1 MDFKE
6 IIVALVAVG
15 FLILSIIIC
24 ILPFILASYVAI
36 NVLALSG
43 IVYWSFVILAG
54 CFINAVFT
62 ALARK

>member
-1 MDFKE
+1 MNFKE
-6 IIVALVAVG
+6 IILALVAVG
-15 FLILSIIIC
+15 FLIFTIILC

-36 NVLALSG
+36 HVLALSG
-43 IVYWSFVILAG
+43 IVYWSFVIVTG

>member
-1 MDFKE
+1 MNFKE
-6 IIVALVAVG
+6 IIMALVAVV
-15 FLILSIIIC
+15 FIIFSIIIC
-24 ILPFILASYVAI
+24 VLPFILASYVAI

>member
-6 IIVALVAVG
+6 IILALVAVV
-15 FLILSIIIC
+15 FIIFSFIIC

-43 IVYWSFVILAG
+43 IVYWSFVILAC

>member
-1 MDFKE
+1 MKFKE
-6 IIVALVAVG
+6 IIVALVSVG
-15 FLILSIIIC
+15 FLINTIILC

-36 NVLALSG
+36 HVLALSG
-43 IVYWSFVILAG
+43 IVYWSFVIVTG